1 MPSTKLTLTLLFVA
15 CFGLAAG
22 IERWWVGWEGN
33 RSDESLMEVALGDGR
48 RLFANHFYLKAD
60 AYFHSGFYPTI
71 FDAPLDEGDSA
82 AMAQDAGATKGKRK
96 ELPGPG
102 EPRDWV
108 EAFGRHFYPSV
119 HTHLDMGGAH
129 GHDHDHEHDHAHG
142 EGMNN
147 GAEMIRE
154 ILPWLKISAEMNPER
169 IETYTVAAYWLRTRM
184 DKVEEAEAL
193 LGDGLRANPDSYE
206 ILFELGR
213 IYDGHYHDVD
223 RARQLWI
230 RARRKWEEQETGK
243 PVEEKNHV
251 LMAQICSHLAF
262 LEDREGNLEAAI
274 EQMQAWKRAAPNPQS
289 IQARIDVLEKRLGD
303 REKR

>member
-1 MPSTKLTLTLLFVA
+1 MPSPKLILSLLFVA

-33 RSDESLMEVALGDGR
+33 RSNESLMEVALGDGR

-71 FDAPLDEGDSA
+71 FDAPLDEGENA
-82 AMAQDAGATKGKRK
+82 AMAQEAGATKGKRK

-102 EPRDWV
+102 AARDWV
-108 EAFGRHFYPSV
+108 ERFGRNFYPSV
-119 HTHLDMGGAH
+119 HTHLDMGGSH
-129 GHDHDHEHDHAHG
+129 NHDHDHDHDHG

-154 ILPWLKISAEMNPER
+154 ILPWLKVSAEMNPER

-184 DKVEEAEAL
+184 GKVEEAHEL

-213 IYDGHYHDVD
+213 IHDGHFKDTA
-223 RARQLWI
+223 RARQLWE
-230 RARRKWEEQETGK
+230 RAFRKWEEQEPAK
-243 PVEEKNHV
+243 PEEVRNYF
-251 LMAQICSHLAF
+251 LLAQICSHLAF

-274 EQMQAWKRAAPNPQS
+274 RHMQSWKGAAPNPDS
-289 IQARIDVLEKRLGD
+289 IQARIDILEKRLAN
-303 REKR
+303 EKQR